1 LRQPRPLSRPATKR
15 TPLDGGPFLRLS
27 AIQKA
32 VHPDSKELDRL
43 DGVVTK
49 LERSQRWRST
59 AQVDLDPYAVLL
71 RSHLRAARAAHDAI
85 DPAFVQTTAR
95 LVELLQR
102 LTDAPPRAR
111 SRLHAKA
118 G

>member
-1 LRQPRPLSRPATKR
+1 
-15 TPLDGGPFLRLS
+15 
-27 AIQKA
+27 
-32 VHPDSKELDRL
+32 VHPDATELDRL

-71 RSHLRAARAAHDAI
+71 RSHLRAARAASSAL
-85 DPAFVQTTAR
+85 DPTFVRTTTR
-95 LVELLQR
+95 LVELLQH
-102 LTDAPPRAR
+102 LADAPPTAR
-111 SRLHAKA
+111 SSLHAKA

>member
-1 LRQPRPLSRPATKR
+1 
-15 TPLDGGPFLRLS
+15 
-27 AIQKA
+27 
-32 VHPDSKELDRL
+32 VHPGSKELDRL
-43 DGVVTK
+43 DGVVSK

-71 RSHLRAARAAHDAI
+71 RSHLRAARAGNNVL
-85 DPAFVQTTAR
+85 DPAFVRTTVR
-95 LVELLQR
+95 LVELLQH
-102 LTDAPPRAR
+102 LADAPPTAR

>member
-1 LRQPRPLSRPATKR
+1 M
-15 TPLDGGPFLRLS
+15 
-27 AIQKA
+27 
-32 VHPDSKELDRL
+32 HPGSKELDRL
-43 DGVVTK
+43 EGEVSK

-71 RSHLRAARAAHDAI
+71 RSHLRAARAADRTL
-85 DPAFVQTTAR
+85 DPSFAQTTVR

-102 LTDAPPRAR
+102 LADAPPRVHAR
-111 SRLHAKA
+111 A

>member
-1 LRQPRPLSRPATKR
+1 MRQPRPHTKR
-15 TPLDGGPFLRLS
+15 SPFDGGPFLRLS

-71 RSHLRAARAAHDAI
+71 RSHLRAARAARSSL
-85 DPAFVQTTAR
+85 DPAFVRTTTR

-102 LTDAPPRAR
+102 LADAPPTARA
-111 SRLHAKA
+111 HAKA